1 MKNIS
6 CLLRRL
12 KARRL
17 VRKNFPK
24 EQRLDLKSKEYFL
37 PGRLVPVRENGKGL
51 VHTVHSGRAAHPA
64 GAIPAG
70 ERRGHRD
77 RGPIN
82 DARR

>member
-17 VRKNFPK
+17 VRKIFPK

-37 PGRLVPVRENGKGL
+37 PGHLVPVRENGKVLYIQFIQEGPPIPL
-51 VHTVHSGRAAHPA
+51 EQYQRESGEVIEIDGR
-64 GAIPAG
+64 
-70 ERRGHRD
+70 
-77 RGPIN
+77 
-82 DARR
+82 

>member
-24 EQRLDLKSKEYFL
+24 EQRLDLKGKEYFL
-37 PGRLVPVRENGKGL
+37 PGHLVPVRENGKVLYIQFIQEGPPIPL
-51 VHTVHSGRAAHPA
+51 EQYQRESGEV
-64 GAIPAG
+64 I
-70 ERRGHRD
+70 EKSKQ
-77 RGPIN
+77 
-82 DARR
+82 

>member
-37 PGRLVPVRENGKGL
+37 PGRLVPVRENGKVLYIQFIQEGPPIPL
-51 VHTVHSGRAAHPA
+51 EQYQRESGEF
-64 GAIPAG
+64 I
-70 ERRGHRD
+70 EKSKQ
-77 RGPIN
+77 
-82 DARR
+82 